1 MLIVVIVVVV
11 VLVVGG
17 LALTRL
23 PKARERARQR
33 EAERELGERREQVV
47 DQHREAAATR
57 ERQAEVAEQR
67 ARVAAQDAERERAE
81 SRLAGE
87 KAKLHERGLAD
98 HELIDVDER
107 QRFAGTSATE
117 PLPDEGSSAPNSLGR
132 DEADR
137 AKGAQFPLE
146 QTGALIKGR
155 VRDRSMR
162 TRLSCRAR
170 ARPASEDGRGF
181 TCHPRVKGSKRDGK
195 ARSCGSRDNDD
206 PVSPIAGPHAYV

>member
-1 MLIVVIVVVV
+1 MLAVLIVVIVLVVL
-11 VLVVGG
+11 LVVGG

-47 DQHREAAATR
+47 DQHREEAAIR

-67 ARVAAQDAERERAE
+67 VWVAAREAERERAE
-81 SRLAGE
+81 SQLAEE

-117 PLPDEGSSAPNSLGR
+117 PLPDDRSSAPNSLGR
-132 DEADR
+132 HQADR
-137 AKGAQFPLE
+137 AEAGP
-146 QTGALIKGR
+146 
-155 VRDRSMR
+155 VS
-162 TRLSCRAR
+162 AR
-170 ARPASEDGRGF
+170 ADGPPDQGTRQDAVDEDE
-181 TCHPRVKGSKRDGK
+181 TDLP
-195 ARSCGSRDNDD
+195 GSRTT
-206 PVSPIAGPHAYV
+206 GQ

>member
-1 MLIVVIVVVV
+1 MSAALIVVIVVVV

-47 DQHREAAATR
+47 AQHREEAASR
-57 ERQAEVAEQR
+57 DRQAEVAEQR
-67 ARVAAQDAERERAE
+67 ARVAAQDAERKRAE
-81 SRLAGE
+81 SRLAKE

-117 PLPDEGSSAPNSLGR
+117 PLPDDRPSAPNSRSR
-132 DEADR
+132 DEADK
-137 AKGAQFPLE
+137 ATGGA
-146 QTGALIKGR
+146 
-155 VRDRSMR
+155 VS
-162 TRLSCRAR
+162 AR
-170 ARPASEDGRGF
+170 ADRYADQGTRQGPVDEPETDL
-181 TCHPRVKGSKRDGK
+181 PGSPTTG
-195 ARSCGSRDNDD
+195 
-206 PVSPIAGPHAYV
+206 I